1 MDCEAAEP
9 IGFSKQGMMVPI
21 SCLQK
26 YPIIFG
32 KIAIKKLQICKSNW
46 MSEHCIKDF
55 GMAKEKA
62 RIPVSICWT
71 PGVSFSRFGKPS
83 FGKEAVEYVEGE
95 LERGRSGR
103 RDGEKNRSN
112 HIY

>member
-32 KIAIKKLQICKSNW
+32 KICNQEIADLQKQLDERALHQRFWNGKGEGTNPRFHMLDAGNKLLSVWQTLV
-46 MSEHCIKDF
+46 
-55 GMAKEKA
+55 
-62 RIPVSICWT
+62 R
-71 PGVSFSRFGKPS
+71 
-83 FGKEAVEYVEGE
+83 
-95 LERGRSGR
+95 
-103 RDGEKNRSN
+103 
-112 HIY
+112 